1 MNIDKSLITPILMGG
16 GVQRLNIKSLVN
28 PLSSTTDPDWIKDAY
43 EYGNNAIM
51 YEIVTN
57 WKCYAKIDM
66 NKTVENNS

>member
-1 MNIDKSLITPILMGG
+1 MKIDKSLIIPILMGG
-16 GVQRLNIKSLVN
+16 GTETEYKSLVN

-66 NKTVENNS
+66 NKIIENNS